1 MATISSPGIGS
12 GLDVQSIV
20 SQLVAL
26 ERVPLNRL
34 ETQASTIQSKLSL
47 FGTIKSQMSALGDAA
62 AKLSSASSWA
72 VTTATSSN
80 AQAVSV
86 TSSAST
92 PAGIYSVGVQQ
103 LARAQSASSGA
114 VAQGT
119 AMGTGSITIE
129 LGSWSGS
136 SFNANGATPANIT
149 IAAGADSLTDIAASI
164 NAADAGVTAA
174 VLRDASGE
182 RLLLQSK
189 DTGTTNGFRITVADD
204 DGNNT
209 DAAGLSR
216 LAFDPGTASGMTL
229 AQSALDAQFTINGVS
244 TTSSK
249 NRLTDTLPGMTLQLT
264 EVTSQPVQL
273 TVASDTAG
281 IRKNIEDF
289 VAAYN
294 KVNNT
299 LSDALKYDEATKK
312 AGLLQGDATVVGLQ
326 NALRSV
332 MRSLTSSSP
341 YTRLLDVGLELKSG
355 GILEVDGSKLDSSL
369 QNLDDVRNL
378 FSISTGVATTEGFG
392 LKLKNFANG
401 LLDAQGSL
409 TYRSEALQA
418 SLDRNEKEQDRI
430 NVRLSTVEQR
440 LLAQY
445 SALDT
450 KLAGLNGLSSFVTQQ
465 LTLWNNS

>member
-26 ERVPLNRL
+26 ERAPLTRL

-47 FGTIKSQMSALGDAA
+47 FGNIKSQMSALGDAA
-62 AKLSSASSWA
+62 SKLSSASSWA
-72 VTTATSSN
+72 VTTAASSN

-86 TSSAST
+86 TSSSST
-92 PAGIYSVGVQQ
+92 PAGTYSVGVQQ

-136 SFNANGATPANIT
+136 SFTASGSTPSSIT
-149 IAAGADSLTDIAASI
+149 IDAGADSLTDIAASI

-229 AQSALDAQFTINGVS
+229 AQSALDAQLTINGVS
-244 TTSSK
+244 TTSAS
-249 NRLTDTLPGMTLQLT
+249 NRLTDTLPGMTLQLS

-294 KVNNT
+294 KINST
-299 LSDALKYDEATKK
+299 LSEALKYDEATKK
-312 AGLLQGDATVVGLQ
+312 AGLLQGDATAVGLQ

-332 MRSLTSSSP
+332 MRSVTDSSP
-341 YTRLLDVGLELKSG
+341 FTRLLDVGLEIKSG
-355 GILEVDGSKLDSSL
+355 GSLEIDSSKLDNAL
-369 QNLDDVRNL
+369 QNLNDVKEL
-378 FSISTGVATTEGFG
+378 FSVNTGVATTEGFG
-392 LKLKNFANG
+392 LKLKNFVNG
-401 LLDAQGSL
+401 LLDADGSL
-409 TYRSEALQA
+409 TYRSEALQSA
-418 SLDRNEKEQDRI
+418 LDRNDKEQERI
-430 NVRLSTVEQR
+430 TARLGTVEQR

-450 KLAGLNGLSSFVTQQ
+450 KLAGLSSLNSFVTQQ
-465 LTLWNNS
+465 LALWNNS

>member
-62 AKLSSASSWA
+62 SKLSSASSWA

-119 AMGTGSITIE
+119 VIGSGSITIE
-129 LGSWSGS
+129 LGSWSGT
-136 SFNANGATPANIT
+136 SFTANGAASSSIT
-149 IAAGADSLTDIAASI
+149 IDAGADSLTDIVASI
-164 NAADAGVTAA
+164 NAANAGVTAA

-189 DTGTTNGFRITVADD
+189 DTGITNGFRITVSDD

-244 TTSSK
+244 TTSSS
-249 NRLTDTLPGMTLQLT
+249 NRLTDTLPGMTLQLS

-273 TVASDTAG
+273 TIASDTAG

-289 VAAYN
+289 VTAYN

-332 MRSLTSSSP
+332 MRSITDSSP

-378 FSISTGVATTEGFG
+378 FSIRTGVATTEGFG

-401 LLDAQGSL
+401 LLGAEGSL

-450 KLAGLNGLSSFVTQQ
+450 KLAGFNGLSSFVTQQ
-465 LTLWNNS
+465 LTLWKNS